1 VDRKKQIGLRQPD
14 EHGGP
19 MNAST
24 LSSIN
29 SLMVFPMVTLL
40 LHAESSDTKLQQ
52 NAIVL
57 DPKFVA

>member
-1 VDRKKQIGLRQPD
+1 
-14 EHGGP
+14 